1 MGISVIAFTITAF
14 SLTDMIIYNRNQR
27 ALYYAAQE
35 SIYTSTLRSAIAAE
49 QESRPLTSE
58 EVSVLNREK
67 MVLKAEADREKLREI
82 GWGKRVR
89 AYFAG
94 EDVLG
99 GAKDTVGVVGGPIL
113 KIEEI
118 VGQQRILRAYEE
130 RKKEQEGGKAMEEV
144 HMDDG
149 QVGAGTV
156 GELLMEDVQREE
168 GGPLDRIAEDAVKA
182 GTEKAKRGWSGW
194 FGGSR

>member
-1 MGISVIAFTITAF
+1 
-14 SLTDMIIYNRNQR
+14 MIIYNRNQR

-35 SIYTSTLRSAIAAE
+35 SIYTETLRSAIAAE

-58 EVSVLNREK
+58 ETSVLNREK
-67 MVLKAEADREKLREI
+67 MVLKAEADRERLKEI
-82 GWGKRVR
+82 GWWKRVK

-99 GAKDTVGVVGGPIL
+99 SSGSQGLQGMEGVEAAGPIL
-113 KIEEI
+113 KIEDI
-118 VGQQRILRAYEE
+118 VGQERILSLYEE
-130 RKKEQEGGKAMEEV
+130 KKKEQEGGTRVKDRPV
-144 HMDDG
+144 
-149 QVGAGTV
+149 
-156 GELLMEDVQREE
+156 EDVLKEDGRVNSGHVENVLVEE

-182 GTEKAKRGWSGW
+182 GTEKAKGGWSSW